1 MINEAFNVASNPK
14 YPRYQ
19 TGLASMLYDLF
30 NKKKQETAETRT
42 NCNLDSDN
50 KKLVEELHKP
60 LIRKFTRRK
69 IY

>member
-1 MINEAFNVASNPK
+1 
-14 YPRYQ
+14 
-19 TGLASMLYDLF
+19 MLYDLF